1 MKLKHYTSTLI
12 LSALL
17 CGCLI
22 PEKFTATLVVKP
34 DASYTYKYEG
44 TAMHFLAAAAIK
56 EKGSL
61 AAKDE
66 EALKKDAEKS
76 SKGAGVEKLNYLGQ
90 GRYEVSLKQDLKAGQ
105 QPQTLKVFSFTKDQ
119 DGIFTIG
126 QPAMTTKDMTQL
138 KSMGIKINGKA
149 EVTLPGNAEIVSHN
163 AKSTP
168 GLFSKSY
175 VWDISAPDHPASLRF
190 KLK

>member
-12 LSALL
+12 LSAFLT
-17 CGCLI
+17 GCLI

-44 TAMHFLAAAAIK
+44 TAVHFLAAAAIK
-56 EKGSL
+56 EKGAL

-66 EALKKDAEKS
+66 DALKKDAEKS

-90 GRYEVSLKQDLKAGQ
+90 GRYEVSLNEAFKAGQ
-105 QPQTLKVFSFTKDQ
+105 QPQTLKVFSFTKDK

-138 KSMGIKINGKA
+138 KSLGIKISGKA
-149 EVTLPGNAEIVSHN
+149 EVILPSNVDVLSHN

-175 VWDISAPDHPASLRF
+175 GWEISAPDHPASLRF